1 MKEMKLYKKI
11 IILLIPIIFWIIEF
25 FITFVLSQSNNDGVW
40 NFLTFLALFRYL
52 FAFLIIPTIY
62 AILSW
67 NFAKNIKET
76 SLFYIISY
84 VSQVLGFLLNGV
96 LYCKL
101 ISNDAESVALA
112 YGGTQLLAII
122 LGVVYLLAIIFYILI
137 KLIDKIPERK

>member
-11 IILLIPIIFWIIEF
+11 II
-25 FITFVLSQSNNDGVW
+25 
-40 NFLTFLALFRYL
+40 
-52 FAFLIIPTIY
+52 
-62 AILSW
+62 
-67 NFAKNIKET
+67 
-76 SLFYIISY
+76 SY
-84 VSQVLGFLLNGV
+84 VSQILGFLLNGV